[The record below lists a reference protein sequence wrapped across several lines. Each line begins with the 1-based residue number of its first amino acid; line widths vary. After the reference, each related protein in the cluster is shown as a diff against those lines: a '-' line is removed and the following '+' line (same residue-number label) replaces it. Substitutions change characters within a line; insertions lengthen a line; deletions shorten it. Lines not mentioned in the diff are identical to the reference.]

1 MQSVK
6 ADVAPRRA
14 AEPQYCSPLL
24 TAPNLTLLPQGDE
37 GHRRKNNGLSA
48 RETGVVIFAPLT
60 AKADGK
66 MAATL
71 S

>member
-48 RETGVVIFAPLT
+48 RETGVVILHPSPQKLMV
-60 AKADGK
+60 K